1 MPKSEKRFLV
11 GNKQPQGAA
20 HPLGQ
25 PGNVRD
31 FLNAID
37 HCADRVA
44 ERILALQITKLIGER
59 QIMRGGAEQ
68 GMTFRLPCNN
78 HKAGREWI
86 SLLSLWST

>member
-1 MPKSEKRFLV
+1 M
-11 GNKQPQGAA
+11 GNERPQGAA

-25 PGNVRD
+25 LGKVGEL
-31 FLNAID
+31 LNAID
-37 HCADRVA
+37 HCADRIA

-86 SLLSLWST
+86 SLLSLWPT